1 MDSFKKQLSEEF
13 NPTKTSL
20 STKFKLLKALAE
32 KIKEKLL
39 VIE

>member
-13 NPTKTSL
+13 NPSKTSL
-20 STKFKLLKALAE
+20 STNFKLLKDLAE